1 MCSEHFSTLS
11 TKASCLSTCLVQYL
25 LFILYIFSDVMS
37 KARLD
42 LFSNIPYLH
51 LFYFFKQKPVSEQKH
66 IFLGCLLKN
75 PWNRG
80 KQMCWWN
87 KFHCTVWKEE
97 NPSIRSGRMPWKGT
111 NRLKAGGKGHAVD
124 ELSHQDGAAL
134 SGAEVL
140 SLMLLSGSCPIW
152 LLLVIC
158 PSILLGL

>member
-1 MCSEHFSTLS
+1 MGTKMCSEHFSTLS

-37 KARLD
+37 
-42 LFSNIPYLH
+42 N
-51 LFYFFKQKPVSEQKH
+51 FFKQKPVSEQKH